1 MAHLFNEL
9 GYWAQLAHRVEKIPI
24 DGDGDGESDMGEM
37 VRKAHTANDTDT
49 GTHCTVQ

>member
-37 VRKAHTANDTDT
+37 VMVMVRVTW
-49 GTHCTVQ
+49 VIR